1 MQNLRLTF
9 KTLIADLHMS
19 YNDVMEADYYDL
31 METLNTKEMQQK
43 KQIVDLADFV
53 ESLEKGG

>member
-1 MQNLRLTF
+1 
-9 KTLIADLHMS
+9 MS